1 MKITVFSIK
10 GGQGKTTISLALA
23 TLYNFYVIT
32 DDEFSPIDSVLEA
45 DNAIHLA
52 QDENLPAW
60 PNRGLIYDFGG
71 YPNERVIDAVNASR
85 WVIIPVSY
93 RSPLDMQTTLST
105 IEEIEQYN
113 KNILLVANQTRPD
126 SFESTCAILQSY
138 YDYPIFEIKDSAA
151 FVRMVEEKQSIEQLI
166 AQKFLY
172 SHHFE
177 KPLEQLEALG
187 IHILMG

>member
-1 MKITVFSIK
+1 MKITVFNIK

-32 DDEFSPIDSVLEA
+32 DDEFSPIDSVLDA

-52 QDENLPAW
+52 QDEHLPAW
-60 PNRGLIYDFGG
+60 PSRGLIYDFGG

-126 SFESTCAILQSY
+126 SFGSTCAILQSY
-138 YDYPIFEIKDSAA
+138 YDYPIFEIKDSTA
-151 FVRMVEEKQSIEQLI
+151 FVRMVEQKQSIEQLI
-166 AQKFLY
+166 AKKFLY

-177 KPLEQLEALG
+177 KPLEQVEALG

>member
-1 MKITVFSIK
+1 MKITVFNIK

-23 TLYNFYVIT
+23 TLYGFYVIT
-32 DDEFSPIDSVLEA
+32 NDEFSPIDSMLDSEK
-45 DNAIHLA
+45 AIHLA
-52 QDENLPAW
+52 QDGGLPTW
-60 PNRGLIYDFGG
+60 PNRGLIYDFSG
-71 YPNERVIDAVNASR
+71 YPDELVINAVNTSR

-113 KNILLVANQTRPD
+113 NNILLVANQTRPD
-126 SFESTCAILQSY
+126 SFESTYAILRSH
-138 YDYPIFEIKDSAA
+138 YDYPIFEIKDSMA

-166 AQKFLY
+166 AKKFLY

-177 KPLEQLEALG
+177 KPLEQVEALG